1 MLGAQPIV
9 GSNYDVSYNLKIVED
24 ILYDYLCRNLK
35 YKTMSDKLLYIPNN
49 NNLSLVVEM
58 IGHSTQVV
66 QANEYEN
73 VIIKLG
79 EKCN

>member
-1 MLGAQPIV
+1 
-9 GSNYDVSYNLKIVED
+9 
-24 ILYDYLCRNLK
+24 
-35 YKTMSDKLLYIPNN
+35 MSDKLLYIPNN
-49 NNLSLVVEM
+49 YNLSLVVEM